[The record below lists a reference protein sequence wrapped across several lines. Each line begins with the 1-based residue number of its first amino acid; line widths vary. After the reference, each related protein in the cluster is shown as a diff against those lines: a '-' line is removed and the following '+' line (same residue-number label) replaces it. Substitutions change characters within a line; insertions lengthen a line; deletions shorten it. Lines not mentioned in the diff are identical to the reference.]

1 MSSISN
7 ISVGATYA
15 GNMAH
20 KARHEMNASIMRLS
34 SGSRTV
40 MGGDAAG
47 QSIGNNLMARAKSHY
62 VAARNAEDGISAL
75 LTSESALNEI
85 ANIAYRIRE
94 LGVQADNAALLSSSM
109 EVAAMNQEVAALY
122 DTINNIHDEVKFNE
136 KALNEIANIAYRI
149 RELGIQ
155 ADNAALLSSSME
167 IAAMN
172 AEVAALYDT
181 INNIHDEVK
190 FNEKALNG
198 EADKTF
204 AIGSSIDGTNNNTIQ
219 TNDTMETGIE
229 TYTTAADAEASADKI
244 LTDVAL
250 GLGHV
255 AAGISSLKARQAV
268 SYASAANLEAAA
280 SRILDTDYARE
291 TANLTKNSVL
301 NQSAMAMV
309 AQANQAQSAIL
320 AVLQ

>member
-75 LTSESALNEI
+75 LTSEAALNEI
-85 ANIAYRIRE
+85 ANLAYRVRE
-94 LGVQADNAALLSSSM
+94 LGVQADNAALLSSTM
-109 EVAAMNQEVAALY
+109 EVAAMNQEVAA
-122 DTINNIHDEVKFNE
+122 I
-136 KALNEIANIAYRI
+136 
-149 RELGIQ
+149 
-155 ADNAALLSSSME
+155 
-167 IAAMN
+167 
-172 AEVAALYDT
+172 YDT

-198 EADKTF
+198 EGEKTF
-204 AIGSSIDGTNNNTIQ
+204 SIGSSIDGTNNNTIQ

-229 TYTTAADAEASADKI
+229 TFTTAADAEASADKI
-244 LTDVAL
+244 LTDVAI

-255 AAGISSLKARQAV
+255 AAGISSLKGRQAV

>member
-1 MSSISN
+1 MRKVNTKFLVTLSILFFS
-7 ISVGATYA
+7 IFYA
-15 GNMAH
+15 IPALFPNH
-20 KARHEMNASIMRLS
+20 KFLSKFYDTKSIRL
-34 SGSRTV
+34 GLDLQ
-40 MGGDAAG
+40 GGT
-47 QSIGNNLMARAKSHY
+47 Q
-62 VAARNAEDGISAL
+62 L
-75 LTSESALNEI
+75 LLKVETEAALNEI
-85 ANIAYRIRE
+85 ANLAYRVRE
-94 LGVQADNAALLSSSM
+94 
-109 EVAAMNQEVAALY
+109 
-122 DTINNIHDEVKFNE
+122 I
-136 KALNEIANIAYRI
+136 
-149 RELGIQ
+149 GIQ
-155 ADNAALLSSSME
+155 ADNAALLSSTME
-167 IAAMN
+167 VAALN
-172 AEVAALYDT
+172 AEVAAIYDT

-198 EADKTF
+198 EGEKTF
-204 AIGSSIDGTNNNTIQ
+204 SIGSSIDGTNNNTIQ

-229 TYTTAADAEASADKI
+229 TFTTAADAEASADKI
-244 LTDVAL
+244 LTDVAI

-255 AAGISSLKARQAV
+255 AAGISSLKGRQAV

>member
-1 MSSISN
+1 MASISN

-75 LTSESALNEI
+75 LTSEAALNEI
-85 ANIAYRIRE
+85 ANLAYRVRE
-94 LGVQADNAALLSSSM
+94 LGVQADNAALLSSTM
-109 EVAAMNQEVAALY
+109 EV
-122 DTINNIHDEVKFNE
+122 
-136 KALNEIANIAYRI
+136 
-149 RELGIQ
+149 
-155 ADNAALLSSSME
+155 
-167 IAAMN
+167 AAMN
-172 AEVAALYDT
+172 AEVAAIYDT
-181 INNIHDEVK
+181 INNIHEEVK

-198 EADKTF
+198 EAAKTF
-204 AIGSSIDGTNNNTIQ
+204 AIGSSVDGTNNNTIQ

-229 TYTTAADAEASADKI
+229 TFTTAADADGSADKI
-244 LTDVAL
+244 LTDVAI

-255 AAGISSLKARQAV
+255 AAGISSLKGRQAV

>member
-1 MSSISN
+1 
-7 ISVGATYA
+7 
-15 GNMAH
+15 MAH

-75 LTSESALNEI
+75 LTSEAALNEI
-85 ANIAYRIRE
+85 ANLAYRVRE
-94 LGVQADNAALLSSSM
+94 
-109 EVAAMNQEVAALY
+109 
-122 DTINNIHDEVKFNE
+122 I
-136 KALNEIANIAYRI
+136 
-149 RELGIQ
+149 GIQ
-155 ADNAALLSSSME
+155 ADNAALLSSTME
-167 IAAMN
+167 VAALN
-172 AEVAALYDT
+172 AEVAAIYDT

-198 EADKTF
+198 EGEKTF
-204 AIGSSIDGTNNNTIQ
+204 SIGSSIDGTNNNTIQ
-219 TNDTMETGIE
+219 TNEMETGIE
-229 TYTTAADAEASADKI
+229 TFTTAADAEASADKI
-244 LTDVAL
+244 LTDVAI

-255 AAGISSLKARQAV
+255 AAGISSLKGRQAV

-280 SRILDTDYARE
+280 SRILDTDCCRE

-320 AVLQ
+320 AVIQ

>member
-1 MSSISN
+1 MASISN
-7 ISVGATYA
+7 ISVGASYA

-75 LTSESALNEI
+75 LTSEAALNEI
-85 ANIAYRIRE
+85 ANLAYRVRE
-94 LGVQADNAALLSSSM
+94 LGVQADNAALLSTSM
-109 EVAAMNQEVAALY
+109 EVAAMNAEAAALY
-122 DTINNIHDEVKFNE
+122 DTIYNISV
-136 KALNEIANIAYRI
+136 
-149 RELGIQ
+149 
-155 ADNAALLSSSME
+155 
-167 IAAMN
+167 
-172 AEVAALYDT
+172 
-181 INNIHDEVK
+181 EVK

-198 EADKTF
+198 ESAATF
-204 AIGSSIDGTNNNTIQ
+204 AIGSSIDGTNNNTIG
-219 TNDTMETGIE
+219 TNDAMTADIE
-229 TYTTAADAEASADKI
+229 DFTTAAAAEASADLI

-250 GLGHV
+250 GLGNV

-280 SRILDTDYARE
+280 SRILDTDYAKE

-320 AVLQ
+320 AVMS

>member
-1 MSSISN
+1 MSSITN

-109 EVAAMNQEVAALY
+109 EVAAMN
-122 DTINNIHDEVKFNE
+122 
-136 KALNEIANIAYRI
+136 
-149 RELGIQ
+149 
-155 ADNAALLSSSME
+155 
-167 IAAMN
+167 

-198 EADKTF
+198 EAAKTF

-219 TNDTMETGIE
+219 TNDAMTASIE
-229 TYTTAADAEASADKI
+229 TYTTAASAEITADLV

>member
-1 MSSISN
+1 MASISN
-7 ISVGATYA
+7 ISVGASYA

-75 LTSESALNEI
+75 LTSEAALNEI
-85 ANIAYRIRE
+85 ANLAYRVRE
-94 LGVQADNAALLSSSM
+94 
-109 EVAAMNQEVAALY
+109 
-122 DTINNIHDEVKFNE
+122 I
-136 KALNEIANIAYRI
+136 
-149 RELGIQ
+149 GIQ

-167 IAAMN
+167 VTALN
-172 AEVAALYDT
+172 AEVAAIYDT

-198 EADKTF
+198 EGEKTF
-204 AIGSSIDGTNNNTIQ
+204 SIGSSIDGTNNNTIQ
-219 TNDTMETGIE
+219 TNDAMTDAIE
-229 TYTTAADAEASADKI
+229 DFTTAADAEASADLI

-255 AAGISSLKARQAV
+255 AAGISSLKGRQAV
-268 SYASAANLEAAA
+268 SYASAASLEAAA

-320 AVLQ
+320 AVMQ